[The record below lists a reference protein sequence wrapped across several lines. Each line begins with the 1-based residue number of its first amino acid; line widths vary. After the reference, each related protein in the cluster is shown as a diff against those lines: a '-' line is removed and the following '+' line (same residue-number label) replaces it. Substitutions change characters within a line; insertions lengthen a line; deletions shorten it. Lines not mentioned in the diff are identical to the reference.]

1 MFPLTCRLD
10 ESFVCN
16 VTLTTDVGGLQTP
29 LAGFRFVLNAYGL
42 YFPDRLHQSDLGV
55 ALAIIRF
62 IHHLVSAV
70 LAKLNEYLKTL
81 PSFHALNIPG
91 FGLDPHGKATAS
103 EHGDLFKVL
112 PVALLAAP
120 TACSTF
126 LHPTQG
132 M

>member
-10 ESFVCN
+10 ESFVCK
-16 VTLTTDVGGLQTP
+16 VTLTTAVGGLQTP
-29 LAGFRFVLNAYGL
+29 LAGFGFVLNAYGL
-42 YFPDRLHQSDLGV
+42 YFPDRLHQSDLGI

-62 IHHLVSAV
+62 MHRLVAAV
-70 LAKLNEYLKTL
+70 LDRLNEYLNTL
-81 PSFHALNIPG
+81 PSFHALNIPS
-91 FGLDPHGKATAS
+91 FGHGKATAS

-112 PVALLAAP
+112 PVALLADP